1 MEKITLSNGF
11 RVWLDPVDTVRSA
24 SMGIWV
30 GSGSRYENKENAGVS
45 HFIEHMLFKGT
56 HKRSALDIAEQMDEI
71 GGAVNAFTTK
81 EYTCFYARALDY
93 HVNTAFEILCDM
105 LTNSKLSQSDVET
118 ERGVILEEIGMYEDS
133 PEDVCADELHAGVWE
148 GNMLASN
155 ILGTRGNIKKMTADD
170 LRSYMNEMYVPERM
184 VASFSGKFDRD
195 EVLAM
200 CEKYFGSLKNT
211 SNTVSAEPAQYRSC
225 LRLKRKSF
233 EQTQLSLALPGV
245 PSQDERRY
253 IMRVLLSILGGSSSS
268 RLFQRMRE
276 ELGLVYNID
285 AFGASYL
292 NTGIIGIDMALSP
305 SNEKK
310 ALNETFRIIREF
322 SDTVTE
328 REVRRAREQGISG
341 LVMSWES
348 TQSRAAKMGCGELL
362 YNKVYTQDEI
372 IASLQAVTLDD
383 VRILSEEFLNID
395 KLSLSAAGKVKPSKF
410 YRDIVTKAQSM
421 VK

>member
-11 RVWLDPVDTVRSA
+11 RVWLDPLDTVRSA

-30 GSGSRYENKENAGVS
+30 GSGSRYENRENAGVS

-56 HKRSALDIAEQMDEI
+56 EKRSALDIAEQMDEI

-105 LTNSKLSQSDVET
+105 LTSSKLSQSDVET

-133 PEDVCADELHAGVWE
+133 PEDVCADELHAGVWK

-155 ILGTRGNIKKMTADD
+155 ILGTRDNIKKMTSDD
-170 LRSYMNEMYVPERM
+170 LRSYMNKMYVPERM
-184 VASFSGKFDRD
+184 VASFSGKFNRD
-195 EVLAM
+195 EVLSM

-211 SNTVSAEPAQYRSC
+211 NNAVSAELAEYHRC

-245 PSQDERRY
+245 SSQDERRY

-268 RLFQRMRE
+268 HLFQRMRE

-285 AFGASYL
+285 AFGASYI

-305 SNEKK
+305 HNEKE
-310 ALNETFRIIREF
+310 ALNETFRIMREF
-322 SDTVTE
+322 PGTVTE
-328 REVRRAREQGISG
+328 REVLRAREQGVSG

-372 IASLQAVTLDD
+372 IASLQSVTLDD
-383 VRILSEEFLNID
+383 VRKLSEEFLNID
-395 KLSLSAAGKVKPSKF
+395 KISLSAAGKVKPSKF
-410 YRDIVTKAQSM
+410 YRDIVTKAQDM